1 MVTSSPLNNQI
12 EIVGIVSWGNG
23 CARKGFPGSYVNV
36 IKYKEF
42 IQTTISRGE
51 CAQPNNQLLQQKSAS
66 MADNK
71 TTLARQPF
79 TTASNSSV
87 VPTSTVV
94 PQVNIEAIRALGSSN
109 VELNVTS
116 TSITTRATPN
126 MLKQKIEIPSTPMMR
141 EYGQLPQ
148 N

>member
-1 MVTSSPLNNQI
+1 MVTSSSLNNQI

-42 IQTTISRGE
+42 IQTTIARGE
-51 CAQPNNQLLQQKSAS
+51 CAQPNNQLLQQKSES

-71 TTLARQPF
+71 TTLTSQSF
-79 TTASNSSV
+79 TSASNNSP
-87 VPTSTVV
+87 VPTSMAA

-109 VELNVTS
+109 LERNLIS
-116 TSITTRATPN
+116 TSITTTTTPSI
-126 MLKQKIEIPSTPMMR
+126 LKQKIEIPSTPMMR
-141 EYGQLPQ
+141 EHG
-148 N
+148 

>member
-42 IQTTISRGE
+42 IQKTIARGE
-51 CAQPNNQLLQQKSAS
+51 CAQPINQLLQQKSAS

-71 TTLARQPF
+71 TTLASQSF
-79 TTASNSSV
+79 TSASNNSP
-87 VPTSTVV
+87 VPTSMAS

-109 VELNVTS
+109 SEHNLTS
-116 TSITTRATPN
+116 TSI
-126 MLKQKIEIPSTPMMR
+126 S
-141 EYGQLPQ
+141 
-148 N
+148 

>member
-1 MVTSSPLNNQI
+1 MVTSSSLNNQI

-42 IQTTISRGE
+42 IQTTIARGE
-51 CAQPNNQLLQQKSAS
+51 CAQPNNQLLQQKSES

-71 TTLARQPF
+71 TTLASQSF
-79 TTASNSSV
+79 TSASNNSP
-87 VPTSTVV
+87 VPTSMAA

-109 VELNVTS
+109 LERNLIS
-116 TSITTRATPN
+116 TSVTTATTPSI
-126 MLKQKIEIPSTPMMR
+126 LKQKIEIPSTPIMK
-141 EYGQLPQ
+141 EHGQLPRD
-148 N
+148 

>member
-42 IQTTISRGE
+42 IQKTIARGE
-51 CAQPNNQLLQQKSAS
+51 CAQPNNQLLQQKSAAT
-66 MADNK
+66 ADNK
-71 TTLARQPF
+71 TTLDRQTF
-79 TTASNSSV
+79 TTASNNSV
-87 VPTSTVV
+87 VPASTVI

-109 VELNVTS
+109 LKLNL
-116 TSITTRATPN
+116 N
-126 MLKQKIEIPSTPMMR
+126 F
-141 EYGQLPQ
+141 
-148 N
+148 

>member
-1 MVTSSPLNNQI
+1 MVTSSSLNNQI

-42 IQTTISRGE
+42 IQTTIARGE
-51 CAQPNNQLLQQKSAS
+51 CAQPNNQLLQQKSES

-71 TTLARQPF
+71 TTLASQSF
-79 TTASNSSV
+79 TSASNNSP
-87 VPTSTVV
+87 VPTSMAA

-109 VELNVTS
+109 LERNLIS
-116 TSITTRATPN
+116 TSITTTTTPSI
-126 MLKQKIEIPSTPMMR
+126 LKQKIEIPSTSSMR
-141 EYGQLPQ
+141 KHG
-148 N
+148 

>member
-42 IQTTISRGE
+42 IQTTIARGE
-51 CAQPNNQLLQQKSAS
+51 CAQPNNQLLQQKSES

-71 TTLARQPF
+71 TTLASQSF
-79 TTASNSSV
+79 TSASNNSP
-87 VPTSTVV
+87 VPTSMAA

-109 VELNVTS
+109 LERNLIP
-116 TSITTRATPN
+116 TSITTTTTPSI
-126 MLKQKIEIPSTPMMR
+126 LKQKIEIPSTPIIC
-141 EYGQLPQ
+141 LC
-148 N
+148 

>member
-1 MVTSSPLNNQI
+1 MVTSSSLNNQI

-42 IQTTISRGE
+42 IQTTIARGE
-51 CAQPNNQLLQQKSAS
+51 CAQPNNQMLQQKSES

-71 TTLARQPF
+71 TTLASQSS
-79 TTASNSSV
+79 TLASNNS
-87 VPTSTVV
+87 PILTSMAA

-109 VELNVTS
+109 LERNLIS
-116 TSITTRATPN
+116 TSITTTTTPSI
-126 MLKQKIEIPSTPMMR
+126 LKQKIEIPSTPIMR
-141 EYGQLPQ
+141 KHG
-148 N
+148 

>member
-42 IQTTISRGE
+42 IQTTIARGE
-51 CAQPNNQLLQQKSAS
+51 CAQPNNQLLQQKSES

-71 TTLARQPF
+71 TTLASQSF
-79 TTASNSSV
+79 TSASNNSP
-87 VPTSTVV
+87 VPTSMAA

-109 VELNVTS
+109 LERNLIP
-116 TSITTRATPN
+116 TSITTTTTPSI
-126 MLKQKIEIPSTPMMR
+126 LKQNIEIASTPIMR
-141 EYGQLPQ
+141 KHG
-148 N
+148 

>member
-1 MVTSSPLNNQI
+1 MVTSSSLNNQI

-42 IQTTISRGE
+42 IQTTIARGE
-51 CAQPNNQLLQQKSAS
+51 CAQPNNQLLQQKSES

-71 TTLARQPF
+71 TTLATRSF
-79 TTASNSSV
+79 TSASNNSP
-87 VPTSTVV
+87 VPTSIAA

-109 VELNVTS
+109 LERNLIS
-116 TSITTRATPN
+116 TSITTTTTPSI
-126 MLKQKIEIPSTPMMR
+126 LKQKIEIPSTPIMR
-141 EYGQLPQ
+141 EHG
-148 N
+148 

>member
-1 MVTSSPLNNQI
+1 MVTSSPSNNQI

-42 IQTTISRGE
+42 IKTTIARGE
-51 CAQPNNQLLQQKSAS
+51 CTQPINQLLQQMSAS

-71 TTLARQPF
+71 TTLASQSF
-79 TTASNSSV
+79 TSASNNSL
-87 VPTSTVV
+87 VPTSMAA
-94 PQVNIEAIRALGSSN
+94 PQVNIEAIRALGSRN
-109 VELNVTS
+109 LERNLTS
-116 TSITTRATPN
+116 TSIMTTITPSI
-126 MLKQKIEIPSTPMMR
+126 LKQKVEIPSTLIMG
-141 EYGQLPQ
+141 EDGKLPR

>member
-42 IQTTISRGE
+42 IQTTIARGE
-51 CAQPNNQLLQQKSAS
+51 CAQPNNQLLQQKSES

-71 TTLARQPF
+71 TTLASQSF
-79 TTASNSSV
+79 TSASNNSP
-87 VPTSTVV
+87 VPTSMAA

-109 VELNVTS
+109 LERNLTS
-116 TSITTRATPN
+116 TSITTTTKPSI
-126 MLKQKIEIPSTPMMR
+126 LKQKIEIRSTPIMK
-141 EYGQLPQ
+141 EHGQLPR